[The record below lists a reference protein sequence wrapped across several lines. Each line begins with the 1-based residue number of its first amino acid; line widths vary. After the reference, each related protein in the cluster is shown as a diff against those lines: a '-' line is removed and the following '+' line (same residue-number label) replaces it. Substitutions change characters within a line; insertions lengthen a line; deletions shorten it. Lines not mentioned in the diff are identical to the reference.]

1 MKKTFVLLAVLIGVA
16 ICAGNYSGADFR
28 TAPGRTAPAISVED
42 ADRRVALDEL
52 RGDYVLLNFWSSDD
66 AISRRDANIYS
77 AWMERHPDAS
87 LKLVSVNFDDSV
99 ALFHEIVRRDGLDST
114 SQFHADAEEAS
125 DIRRDYGLN
134 GGYGSVLINPE
145 GRIVAHNPTAE
156 SLDAEFGN

>member
-77 AWMERHPDAS
+77 AWMERQ
-87 LKLVSVNFDDSV
+87 
-99 ALFHEIVRRDGLDST
+99 I
-114 SQFHADAEEAS
+114 
-125 DIRRDYGLN
+125 
-134 GGYGSVLINPE
+134 
-145 GRIVAHNPTAE
+145 GRAHV
-156 SLDAEFGN
+156 